1 MIELSP
7 HPEGVLLSVRAQAGA
22 RVNAVRGVQNR
33 MLKVAVTQVAEKG
46 KANQALAET
55 LAAVLGLARSQVE
68 LASGAPSRQKKFLIR
83 GVSQEDLSA
92 RIEAILA
99 GTR

>member
-1 MIELSP
+1 MIDLSP
-7 HPEGVLLSVRAQAGA
+7 HPEGILLAVRAQAGA
-22 RVNAVRGVQNR
+22 RTNGLRGVQNR

-55 LAAVLGLARSQVE
+55 LAAALGLARSQVE
-68 LASGAPSRQKKFLIR
+68 LASGATSRQKKFLIR
-83 GVSQEDLSA
+83 GVSAEDLTA

-99 GTR
+99 GT